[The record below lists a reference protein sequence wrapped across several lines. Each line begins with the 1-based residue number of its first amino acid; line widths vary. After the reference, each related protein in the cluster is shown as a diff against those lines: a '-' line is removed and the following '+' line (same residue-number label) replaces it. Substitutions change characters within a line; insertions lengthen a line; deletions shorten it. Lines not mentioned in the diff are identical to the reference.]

1 MGCIFKLILSFMH
14 LYSAGAN
21 VPTTDLPP
29 TTSAFHLWF
38 HKFRFELRLA
48 HIITEVTL
56 NVQYNRN
63 LIQTTRVGCNSEN
76 EKWT

>member
-1 MGCIFKLILSFMH
+1 MGCIFKISSCMH
-14 LYSAGAN
+14 LYNSAGAS

-29 TTSAFHLWF
+29 TTSVFN
-38 HKFRFELRLA
+38 KSRFELRLA
-48 HIITEVTL
+48 HITTEVTL

>member
-1 MGCIFKLILSFMH
+1 MQ
-14 LYSAGAN
+14 LYSAGAS

-29 TTSAFHLWF
+29 TTSEFN
-38 HKFRFELRLA
+38 KFRFELRLA
-48 HIITEVTL
+48 HITNEVTL